1 MYTISAD
8 ADVAHLKSEDVIV
21 QYRAAAVQY
30 APFGDW
36 DEDGPEVVLNTNFQT
51 ILQLANNASDQV
63 GVFSISIGFT
73 FN

>member
-1 MYTISAD
+1 M
-8 ADVAHLKSEDVIV
+8 